1 MKRLLL
7 VTSSYAPVMIAD
19 MQRAR
24 MLAWDLPAVGWE
36 VEVLAPNK
44 ELQRK
49 GTIQPDSNH
58 LFNPDVIAY
67 SVAPDEAL
75 LLRLLKIRA
84 IGWRAF
90 RPLYRKGLELL
101 KRGHFDLI
109 YISTAQFNL
118 FCLGRLW
125 WQRTGVPYVLD
136 FHDPWVRRDRYRTTR
151 SSWKRRIDR
160 VLSRFLESFAVRKA
174 AGIVSVSPNYL
185 EQLQSRYPNATAL
198 QNGRTMVVPFA
209 AVERDLQNRSPV
221 THDARRRIVYV
232 GAGGA
237 IMRKSFARI
246 CELISNLDCNFI
258 DNVRIELYGTSSD
271 WNPSMPRELEL
282 IAKEYGL
289 HEIVSEEPVY
299 IPYLAAIQKIQAADG
314 LLILGVDDP
323 AYMPSKL
330 FLYAL
335 TGKPLLVCL
344 HGLSQAQKY
353 FQKAPKIGHL
363 IRFED
368 RVAEES
374 DLQSVKDFL
383 DEVRQ
388 RKLMDRQKALNPWL
402 SGAMSRQHVELFER
416 CLTEK

>member
-24 MLAWDLPAVGWE
+24 MLAWDLPALGWE
-36 VEVLAPNK
+36 VEVLAPNE

-49 GTIQPDSNH
+49 GTIQLDSNR
-58 LFNPDVIAY
+58 LFNPDVIAH
-67 SVAPDEAL
+67 SVAPDEGL
-75 LLRLLKIRA
+75 LLRLLKIHA
-84 IGWRAF
+84 IGWCAF
-90 RPLYRKGLELL
+90 RTLYRKGLELL

-125 WQRTGVPYVLD
+125 WQKTGVPYVLD
-136 FHDPWVRRDRYRTTR
+136 YHDPWIRRDRYRTTR

-160 VLSRFLESFAVRKA
+160 VLSRFLESFAVHKA

-198 QNGRTMVVPFA
+198 HNGRTMVVPFA
-209 AVERDLQNRSPV
+209 AVERDLQNSSRV
-221 THDARRRIVYV
+221 TRDARRKIVYV
-232 GAGGA
+232 GAGGT

-246 CELISNLDCNFI
+246 CELISNLDRNFI

-271 WNPSMPRELEL
+271 WNPSMPKELEL
-282 IAKEYGL
+282 IATECGL

-299 IPYLAAIQKIQAADG
+299 IPYLVAIQKIQAADG

-335 TGKPLLVCL
+335 TGKPLLASL
-344 HGLSQAQKY
+344 HVDSQANEY
-353 FQKAPKIGHL
+353 FRNLPGLGRL
-363 IRFED
+363 IHFDCSEPSPHELETTRAFI
-368 RVAEES
+368 EEVV
-374 DLQSVKDFL
+374 QGRTFN
-383 DEVRQ
+383 RQ
-388 RKLMDRQKALNPWL
+388 NLLASQL
-402 SGAMSRQHVELFER
+402 SPAAARQHARFFER
-416 CLTEK
+416 LLAA